1 MDGKSICQDLIM
13 VNTRRIKKTSKL
25 SFSDNL
31 EVKYIINERDD
42 SGYNY

>member
-1 MDGKSICQDLIM
+1 MSRFNHGKHKK
-13 VNTRRIKKTSKL
+13 NKKTSKL